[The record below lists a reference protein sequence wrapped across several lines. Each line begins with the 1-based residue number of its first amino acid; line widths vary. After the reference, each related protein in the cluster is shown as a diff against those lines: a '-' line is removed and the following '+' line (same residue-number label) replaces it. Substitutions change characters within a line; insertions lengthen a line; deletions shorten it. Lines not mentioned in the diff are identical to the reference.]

1 MCPNGWV
8 KKENLKAVW
17 GGGSDTKMSILSLV
31 YIDLRTDETDNELRL
46 EYMAITVDQYKRQT
60 IK

>member
-1 MCPNGWV
+1 MG
-8 KKENLKAVW
+8 KKRELKSCLG

-46 EYMAITVDQYKRQT
+46 EYMAITVDQYKR
-60 IK
+60 

>member
-17 GGGSDTKMSILSLV
+17 GGGSDTKISILSLV
-31 YIDLRTDETDNELRL
+31 YIDLRTDENDNDLRL
-46 EYMAITVDQYKRQT
+46 EYMTITVDQYKR
-60 IK
+60 